1 MIWHAR
7 QHLPFPLPKWRPSLC
22 LSCKAVGSFFRWEGA
37 ITQICCY
44 RIFSVSLRTQP
55 DAAAKLVIVGLVCP
69 ALEWRKLNGDNP
81 DHHFD
86 PSADWRTADLAVS
99 RRLGLL
105 PERWARVGIAN
116 HPHFGFDG

>member
-1 MIWHAR
+1 MNDFLR
-7 QHLPFPLPKWRPSLC
+7 SK
-22 LSCKAVGSFFRWEGA
+22 LSCKAVRTFFWWEGT

-55 DAAAKLVIVGLVCP
+55 DAAAKLVIVGSVCP

-86 PSADWRTADLAVS
+86 PSADCRTADLAVY
-99 RRLGLL
+99 RPLGLL
-105 PERWARVGIAN
+105 PERWATVGI
-116 HPHFGFDG
+116 